1 MQQRTALPLL
11 ALLILPLALN
21 TAPAMAALAN
31 PAHEDID
38 YIAEHLP
45 EAAQD
50 ARWMS
55 LTTLHGRLDAGTW
68 ETSVQLGTSQSTAS
82 LFKIDGPM
90 VSAGAGYAFRDG
102 WAVQALGFYD
112 SMTISGGTAREVLNP
127 LFSRRI
133 PLDLPE
139 HADFSNPRGD
149 YRQWGIGAA
158 LAHRLAHGAQ
168 SDRWWTL
175 TAGLLYDRL
184 ELQGYRVDYRLAGG
198 RDAGA
203 TGTLDHSGTASYAL
217 TYFALQQSRPLGA
230 SFRLVPRVTAGVPLP
245 AGDFEGRF
253 TGPGFEAGGA
263 DDPTRRPGAIG
274 DGFLGLGAEIDHPRS
289 GLALDLGGTLAFPL
303 VEKLTHPGIGKAVLV
318 QLTWRGGR
326 QASGGTRALS
336 AGSSK

>member
-1 MQQRTALPLL
+1 MHRPALPLL
-11 ALLILPLALN
+11 ALLIPLLA
-21 TAPAMAALAN
+21 APAMAALAN
-31 PAHEDID
+31 PAPEDID
-38 YIAEHLP
+38 FIAEHLP

-55 LTTLHGRLDAGTW
+55 LTTLHGHLDAGSW
-68 ETSVQLGTSQSTAS
+68 ETSVELGASRSTAS
-82 LFKIDGPM
+82 LFQIDGPM
-90 VSAGAGYAFRDG
+90 VSAGVAYAFRDG
-102 WAVQALGFYD
+102 WALQALGFYD
-112 SMTISGGTAREVLNP
+112 QMTISGGTAREVLNP

-139 HADFSNPRGD
+139 NADFSNPRGD

-158 LAHRLAHGAQ
+158 LAHRLAHGAR

-184 ELQGYRVDYRLAGG
+184 ELDGYRVDYRLAGG

-230 SFRLVPRVTAGVPLP
+230 SFRLVPRVTGGVPLP
-245 AGDFEGRF
+245 AGDFEGRL
-253 TGPGFEAGGA
+253 TGPGFTAGGD
-263 DDPTRRPGAIG
+263 DDPTRRPGQIG
-274 DGFLGLGAEIDHPRS
+274 DGFFGLGAEIEHPRS
-289 GLALDLGGTLAFPL
+289 GLSLDVGGTLAFPL
-303 VEKLTHPGIGKAVLV
+303 VEKLTHPGIGEALLV

-326 QASGGTRALS
+326 
-336 AGSSK
+336 